1 MADSLAPLT
10 DGSDRLAGP
19 LRAATIC
26 TADLDAHRLFFCD
39 GLGMMMD
46 GPLEI
51 SDETRDACRER
62 WGIGGEVG
70 WEVYH
75 LSRPDVPE
83 VAVIRLLVLDRVT
96 PSIHTSW
103 SPHAVGPFSLG
114 FPTDDLEAL
123 DPHLRGLSF
132 GALNPLSRYEVPR
145 PDGSTYGIHESIF
158 GAPDFLHAVGISRR
172 DGMAQLGP
180 TDARGRG
187 GPAYTAYVTDD
198 SDALIAFF
206 TDVLGWELR
215 SDREWE
221 STGETGA
228 MQNPEGT
235 VFRFSIVYA
244 KGASTGHVLVV
255 HFRTLDP
262 RPAGAAP
269 RPPNRGLTMWTFA
282 ARDLDAV
289 AERSRASGAEI
300 VSGPAGSADP
310 LWGTARAMTLRT
322 PDGFTV
328 ELYETDEA

>member
-1 MADSLAPLT
+1 MDSLSPLT
-10 DGSDRLAGP
+10 DGADRLAGP

-26 TADLDAHRLFFCD
+26 TADLDAHRLFFAD
-39 GLGMMMD
+39 GLGMTLD
-46 GPLEI
+46 GPL
-51 SDETRDACRER
+51 DLPDADRQRARER
-62 WGIGGEVG
+62 WGISEDVS
-70 WEVYH
+70 WDLYH
-75 LSRPDVPE
+75 LTRPDVPG
-83 VAVIRLLVLDRVT
+83 VAAIRLLALDRVT
-96 PSIHTSW
+96 PSVHTSW

-123 DPHLRGLSF
+123 DRRVRALSF
-132 GALNPLSRYEVPR
+132 GALNPLSKYEVPR

-158 GAPDFLHAVGISRR
+158 GAPDFVHAVGVSRR

-180 TDARGRG
+180 TDTEGHG

-206 TDVLGWELR
+206 VDVLGWELR

-244 KGASTGHVLVV
+244 KGARTGHVLVV
-255 HFRTLDP
+255 HFRTLDAK
-262 RPAGAAP
+262 PAGVAP
-269 RPPNRGLTMWTFA
+269 RPPNRGLTMWTFPVA
-282 ARDLDAV
+282 DLDEV
-289 AERSRASGAEI
+289 ERRARQSGAE
-300 VSGPAGSADP
+300 VVWGPAPASNP

-328 ELYETDEA
+328 ELFEDADA